1 LLTLGEEGMRLT
13 PSGERYALNVIRAHR
28 LWEQHLAEKTGVAE
42 NEWHRRAERRSI

>member
-1 LLTLGEEGMRLT
+1 MRLT